1 MFDRISPEEAA
12 ARLESGAVLVDVRE
26 PDEWNVVH
34 AVGASLI
41 PLSEF
46 ANRYSEMPQ
55 DKEIILICAGGVR
68 SAQAA
73 QYAAERGYKTTNLEG
88 GTNAWVAAGLPTE

>member
-1 MFDRISPEEAA
+1 VFDRISPEEAA
-12 ARLESGAVLVDVRE
+12 TRLESGAVLIDVRE
-26 PDEWNVVH
+26 QDEFANVH
-34 AVGASLI
+34 AVGANLI

-46 ANRYSEMPQ
+46 ATRYSEMPQ

-73 QYAAERGYKTTNLEG
+73 QFAAERGYKTTNLEG
-88 GTNAWVAAGLPTE
+88 GTNAWIAAGLPTE

>member
-1 MFDRISPEEAA
+1 MFDRISPQEAA
-12 ARLESGAVLVDVRE
+12 ARLESGAVLIDVRE
-26 PDEWNVVH
+26 ADEFQNIH
-34 AVGASLI
+34 AVGATLI

-46 ANRYSEMPQ
+46 TDRYSEMPQ